1 MPPPEPETDFPEEK
15 DKRVVDV
22 ETQDNNDYTGPLFV
36 GSQNIYNKVVYDTM
50 ISWTSINERGAHG
63 AIYASEY
70 SPRDS
75 ITSEPIYR
83 EVWDPIE

>member
-1 MPPPEPETDFPEEK
+1 
-15 DKRVVDV
+15 
-22 ETQDNNDYTGPLFV
+22 
-36 GSQNIYNKVVYDTM
+36 M

-83 EVWDPIE
+83 EVYDPVEQDMKSAHVSHSLKFGDTKMDGMLTKDTICLYEPREKELRNDKSG

>member
-1 MPPPEPETDFPEEK
+1 
-15 DKRVVDV
+15 
-22 ETQDNNDYTGPLFV
+22 
-36 GSQNIYNKVVYDTM
+36 M
-50 ISWTSINERGAHG
+50 ISWTSVNERGAHG

-83 EVWDPIE
+83 EVWDPIEQDMKSAHVSHSLKFGDTKMDGMLTKDNLCLYQPLKKEDRNANSG